1 MFLKAGDYVM
11 EMGMDGL
18 HFTSEGHR
26 ALGEAIAQKLNNMH
40 RK

>member
-1 MFLKAGDYVM
+1 MFLKAGDYVT

-18 HFTSEGHR
+18 HFTPEGHR